1 MLKRSLMFLF
11 CFLLSVDINLI
22 IAKFAVQLCSKA
34 VSTTPLCLNC
44 RLCVYF
50 RLAKISSS
58 FEVNTKLVCR
68 IYFRLFSQTR
78 YLCQYRSTVVAK
90 GDAREVG
97 DRELELFQICQS
109 TSLPGLSVIFF
120 R

>member
-1 MLKRSLMFLF
+1 MLVNEYKTEFQFKRS
-11 CFLLSVDINLI
+11 SKNS
-22 IAKFAVQLCSKA
+22 KFKQC
-34 VSTTPLCLNC
+34 LCL
-44 RLCVYF
+44 R
-50 RLAKISSS
+50 
-58 FEVNTKLVCR
+58 
-68 IYFRLFSQTR
+68 
-78 YLCQYRSTVVAK
+78 TVVAK